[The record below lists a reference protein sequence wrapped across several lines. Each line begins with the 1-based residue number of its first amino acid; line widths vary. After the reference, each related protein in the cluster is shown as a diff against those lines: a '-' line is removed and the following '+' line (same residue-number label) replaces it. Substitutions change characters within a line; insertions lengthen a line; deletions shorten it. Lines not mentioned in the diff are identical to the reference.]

1 MADKPK
7 RRLRPPQTVREK
19 TQQKKDQPVKPKRL
33 SKVRAAIAKPFKLA
47 GNFLGKYKF
56 FRGVGKVLRFIGKIL
71 VPPYI
76 RNSWKELKL
85 VTWPNRRETFRLTFA
100 VIAFAVVFGALV
112 ATLDYGLSRLFKVII
127 LGHH

>member
-7 RRLRPPQTVREK
+7 RRLKPAQTIRER
-19 TQQKKDQPVKPKRL
+19 TQQKEEPKKPKKMAKLR
-33 SKVRAAIAKPFKLA
+33 SAIAKPFRLA
-47 GNFLGKYKF
+47 GKFLGNYKL
-56 FRGVGKVLRFIGKIL
+56 FRAIAKVLRFIGRIIL
-71 VPPYI
+71 PKYI

-85 VTWPNRRETFRLTFA
+85 VTWPDRKQSLRLTFA

-112 ATLDYGLSRLFKVII
+112 ASLDFGLSRLFKLII